1 MRKNKIVDQQ
11 KEFSILALDD
21 DTLMTETIQSYFQTA
36 GYRVDTEN
44 DPTKAAERIRTQQYD
59 ILLLDFLMRPIC
71 GDEVVRQI
79 REFDH
84 DLFIILLTGHKSMAP
99 PIRTIRELDIQG
111 YFEKSERFDQ
121 LELLIESCAKSI
133 RQMRTIR
140 SYRDGLQ
147 KIFELIPVL
156 NCQQSVDEILS
167 QVLEQVSELLPCQS
181 SCVYLD
187 FAPLQQDFTL
197 DNDTKVFR
205 GTGEF
210 EGQEQ
215 FGSGI
220 YQNLAKGELQIAV
233 DLDKQLMIAPLF
245 TEGHYLFGC
254 LVAQL
259 SENVKSEDSQLFEV
273 YSKQVGS
280 IVSNQL
286 LHYLLEEQNKKLSD
300 AYAVLRKNHLETIN
314 VVRQMVDAKD
324 FYTRGHSDRVS
335 FYAVKIAQAMKKNEA
350 YIERLKVAG
359 LFHDIGKIGIPDG
372 ILQKPGRLTEEE
384 YAQIKQHPVLGGK
397 ILNSISSFHDILPFV
412 EAHHERFDGYGY
424 PYGLSRYD
432 IPQQARING
441 VADAFDA
448 MTSKRTYRDNLSL
461 PEAIA
466 ELKRGKN
473 TQFDGEIVDVFL
485 GLLDHF
491 DDFQQQLS
499 WTFSDA
505 VLFEQKHGGHNET
518 VSQ

>member
-1 MRKNKIVDQQ
+1 MRKNKIVNQQ

-21 DTLMTETIQSYFQTA
+21 DKLMTETIQSYFQTA

-44 DPTKAAERIRTQQYD
+44 DPTKAADRIRTKQYD

-167 QVLEQVSELLPCQS
+167 KVLEQVSELLSCPS

-187 FAPLQQDFTL
+187 FAQLRQKFTL
-197 DNDTKVFR
+197 DNDTKAFR
-205 GTGEF
+205 GIGEF

-215 FGSGI
+215 FGSEI
-220 YQNLAKGELQIAV
+220 YQNLLEGDRQLTA
-233 DLDKQLMIAPLF
+233 DPDKHLLIAPLF
-245 TEGHYLFGC
+245 TEGHQLFGS

-259 SENVKSEDSQLFEV
+259 SEKVKDEASQLFEV

-300 AYAVLRKNHLETIN
+300 AYAILRQNHLETIN

-335 FYAVKIAQAMKKNEA
+335 FYAVKIAQAMNKSEA
-350 YIERLKVAG
+350 YIDRLKVAG

-397 ILNSISSFHDILPFV
+397 ILKSISSFHDILPFV
-412 EAHHERFDGYGY
+412 EAHHERIDGFGY
-424 PYGLSRYD
+424 PYGLSGSD
-432 IPQQARING
+432 IPEESRIIS

-473 TQFDGEIVDVFL
+473 TQFDGDIVDVFL

-491 DDFQQQLS
+491 DDFQKQLS

-505 VLFEQKHGGHNET
+505 VLFEQKYGGHDET

>member
-21 DTLMTETIQSYFQTA
+21 DKLMTETIQSYFQTA

-44 DPTKAAERIRTQQYD
+44 DPTKAADRIRTKQYD

-167 QVLEQVSELLPCQS
+167 QVLKQVSELIPCQS

-187 FAPLQQDFTL
+187 FAPLQQKFTL
-197 DNDTKVFR
+197 DSDTKVFR
-205 GTGEF
+205 GTGAF

-215 FGSGI
+215 FGAEI
-220 YQNLAKGELQIAV
+220 YQNLAKGDLQIVV
-233 DLDKQLMIAPLF
+233 DPDKHLLIAPLF
-245 TEGHYLFGC
+245 TEGHQLFGS

-259 SENVKSEDSQLFEV
+259 SEKVKDEASQLFEV

-300 AYAVLRKNHLETIN
+300 AYAILRQNHLETIN

-335 FYAVKIAQAMKKNEA
+335 FYAVKIAQAMKKSEA

-372 ILQKPGRLTEEE
+372 ILQKPGKLTEEE

-397 ILNSISSFHDILPFV
+397 ILKSISSFHDILPFV
-412 EAHHERFDGYGY
+412 EAHHERFDGFGY
-424 PYGLSRYD
+424 PYGLSGCD
-432 IPQQARING
+432 IPEESRIIG

-491 DDFQQQLS
+491 DDFQKQLS

-505 VLFEQKHGGHNET
+505 VLFEQKHGGHDET

>member
-167 QVLEQVSELLPCQS
+167 QVLEQVS
-181 SCVYLD
+181 SC
-187 FAPLQQDFTL
+187 F
-197 DNDTKVFR
+197 
-205 GTGEF
+205 
-210 EGQEQ
+210 
-215 FGSGI
+215 
-220 YQNLAKGELQIAV
+220 
-233 DLDKQLMIAPLF
+233 
-245 TEGHYLFGC
+245 
-254 LVAQL
+254 L
-259 SENVKSEDSQLFEV
+259 SK
-273 YSKQVGS
+273 
-280 IVSNQL
+280 
-286 LHYLLEEQNKKLSD
+286 
-300 AYAVLRKNHLETIN
+300 
-314 VVRQMVDAKD
+314 
-324 FYTRGHSDRVS
+324 
-335 FYAVKIAQAMKKNEA
+335 
-350 YIERLKVAG
+350 
-359 LFHDIGKIGIPDG
+359 
-372 ILQKPGRLTEEE
+372 
-384 YAQIKQHPVLGGK
+384 
-397 ILNSISSFHDILPFV
+397 
-412 EAHHERFDGYGY
+412 
-424 PYGLSRYD
+424 
-432 IPQQARING
+432 
-441 VADAFDA
+441 
-448 MTSKRTYRDNLSL
+448 
-461 PEAIA
+461 
-466 ELKRGKN
+466 
-473 TQFDGEIVDVFL
+473 
-485 GLLDHF
+485 
-491 DDFQQQLS
+491 
-499 WTFSDA
+499 
-505 VLFEQKHGGHNET
+505 
-518 VSQ
+518 

>member
-21 DTLMTETIQSYFQTA
+21 DKLMTETIQSYFQTA

-44 DPTKAAERIRTQQYD
+44 DPTKAADRIRTKQYD

-167 QVLEQVSELLPCQS
+167 QVLKQVSELIPCQS
-181 SCVYLD
+181 NCVYLD
-187 FAPLQQDFTL
+187 FAPLQQKFTL
-197 DNDTKVFR
+197 DSDTKVFR
-205 GTGEF
+205 GTGAF

-215 FGSGI
+215 FGAEI
-220 YQNLAKGELQIAV
+220 YQNLAKGDLQIAV
-233 DLDKQLMIAPLF
+233 DPDKHLLIAPLF
-245 TEGHYLFGC
+245 TEGHQLFGS

-259 SENVKSEDSQLFEV
+259 SEKVKDEASQLFEV

-286 LHYLLEEQNKKLSD
+286 LHYLLEEQNKKLKEQMREQQERLRQYAHEYLLMGNECITQAHD
-300 AYAVLRKNHLETIN
+300 ARAAIANYDKALSLDPNYIDAWIRKGITLFNSKEYFDAENCFNTAVSLHPANFKAVYNRGKLRLKIDNTEGAIADLDKATSLKPEHAGAHELFGDALLRVGKEVEAAIQWRIAEELRK
-314 VVRQMVDAKD
+314 
-324 FYTRGHSDRVS
+324 
-335 FYAVKIAQAMKKNEA
+335 KK
-350 YIERLKVAG
+350 
-359 LFHDIGKIGIPDG
+359 
-372 ILQKPGRLTEEE
+372 
-384 YAQIKQHPVLGGK
+384 
-397 ILNSISSFHDILPFV
+397 S
-412 EAHHERFDGYGY
+412 
-424 PYGLSRYD
+424 
-432 IPQQARING
+432 
-441 VADAFDA
+441 
-448 MTSKRTYRDNLSL
+448 
-461 PEAIA
+461 
-466 ELKRGKN
+466 
-473 TQFDGEIVDVFL
+473 
-485 GLLDHF
+485 
-491 DDFQQQLS
+491 
-499 WTFSDA
+499 
-505 VLFEQKHGGHNET
+505 
-518 VSQ
+518 

>member
-21 DTLMTETIQSYFQTA
+21 DKLMTETIQSYFQTA

-44 DPTKAAERIRTQQYD
+44 DPTKAADRIRTKQYD

-167 QVLEQVSELLPCQS
+167 QVLKQVSELIPCQS

-187 FAPLQQDFTL
+187 FAPLQQKFTL
-197 DNDTKVFR
+197 DSDTKVFR
-205 GTGEF
+205 GTGAF

-215 FGSGI
+215 FGAEI
-220 YQNLAKGELQIAV
+220 YQNLAKGDLQIAV
-233 DLDKQLMIAPLF
+233 DPDKHLLIAPLF
-245 TEGHYLFGC
+245 TEGHQLFGS

-259 SENVKSEDSQLFEV
+259 SEKVKDEASQLFEV

-300 AYAVLRKNHLETIN
+300 AYAILRQNHLETIN

-335 FYAVKIAQAMKKNEA
+335 FYAVKIAQAMKKSEA

-372 ILQKPGRLTEEE
+372 ILQKPGKLTEEE

-397 ILNSISSFHDILPFV
+397 ILKSISSFHDILPFV
-412 EAHHERFDGYGY
+412 EAHHERFDGFGY
-424 PYGLSRYD
+424 PYGLSGCD
-432 IPQQARING
+432 IPEEARIIG

-491 DDFQQQLS
+491 DDFQKQLS

-505 VLFEQKHGGHNET
+505 VLFEQKHGGHDET

>member
-21 DTLMTETIQSYFQTA
+21 DKLMTETIQSYFQTA

-44 DPTKAAERIRTQQYD
+44 DPTKAADRIRTKQYD

-167 QVLEQVSELLPCQS
+167 QVLKQVSELIPCQS
-181 SCVYLD
+181 NCVYLD
-187 FAPLQQDFTL
+187 FAPLQQKFTL
-197 DNDTKVFR
+197 DSDTKVFR
-205 GTGEF
+205 GTGAF

-215 FGSGI
+215 FGADI
-220 YQNLAKGELQIAV
+220 YQNLAKGDLQIAV
-233 DLDKQLMIAPLF
+233 DPDKHLLIAPLF
-245 TEGHYLFGC
+245 TEGHQLFGS

-259 SENVKSEDSQLFEV
+259 SEKVKDEASQLFEV

-300 AYAVLRKNHLETIN
+300 AYAILRQNHLETIN

-335 FYAVKIAQAMKKNEA
+335 FYAVKIAQAMKKSEA

-372 ILQKPGRLTEEE
+372 ILQKPGKLTEEE

-397 ILNSISSFHDILPFV
+397 ILKSISSFHDILPFV
-412 EAHHERFDGYGY
+412 EAHHERFDGFGY
-424 PYGLSRYD
+424 PYGLSGCD
-432 IPQQARING
+432 IPEEARIIG

-491 DDFQQQLS
+491 DDFQKQLS

-505 VLFEQKHGGHNET
+505 VLFEQKHGGHDET

>member
-167 QVLEQVSELLPCQS
+167 QVLKQVSELIPCQS
-181 SCVYLD
+181 NCVYLD
-187 FAPLQQDFTL
+187 FAPLQQKFTL
-197 DNDTKVFR
+197 DSDTKVFR
-205 GTGEF
+205 GTGAF

-215 FGSGI
+215 FGAEI
-220 YQNLAKGELQIAV
+220 YQNLAKGDLQIAV
-233 DLDKQLMIAPLF
+233 DPDKHLLIAP
-245 TEGHYLFGC
+245 C
-254 LVAQL
+254 
-259 SENVKSEDSQLFEV
+259 
-273 YSKQVGS
+273 
-280 IVSNQL
+280 I
-286 LHYLLEEQNKKLSD
+286 
-300 AYAVLRKNHLETIN
+300 
-314 VVRQMVDAKD
+314 
-324 FYTRGHSDRVS
+324 
-335 FYAVKIAQAMKKNEA
+335 
-350 YIERLKVAG
+350 IE
-359 LFHDIGKIGIPDG
+359 
-372 ILQKPGRLTEEE
+372 
-384 YAQIKQHPVLGGK
+384 
-397 ILNSISSFHDILPFV
+397 
-412 EAHHERFDGYGY
+412 
-424 PYGLSRYD
+424 
-432 IPQQARING
+432 
-441 VADAFDA
+441 
-448 MTSKRTYRDNLSL
+448 
-461 PEAIA
+461 
-466 ELKRGKN
+466 
-473 TQFDGEIVDVFL
+473 
-485 GLLDHF
+485 
-491 DDFQQQLS
+491 
-499 WTFSDA
+499 
-505 VLFEQKHGGHNET
+505 
-518 VSQ
+518 